1 MKATQSSP
9 AFVNSGAPAVRVLVR
24 VASTLA
30 KAFEAK
36 GKVGLFCA
44 VHAQKLTHGDSST
57 SPPHWWLFLQLIGSC
72 GALFLVLLNLERL
85 SRFFARTAKN
95 DNGRRH
101 IIFWARQRGPS
112 SNPEVV
118 TWKLGLQTRVKEKLP
133 APLHELTNGG
143 TYYYLIA
150 SYAKD
155 VRRRHSN
162 THQFSSLGLL
172 GARESPKY
180 PKNPNEVQ
188 AWALQRY

>member
-95 DNGRRH
+95 ANGRGH
-101 IIFWARQRGPS
+101 IFWARQRGPS
-112 SNPEVV
+112 SNPEAM
-118 TWKLGLQTRVKEKLP
+118 TWNQGSRRVKEKLP
-133 APLHELTNGG
+133 TPLHELMSTEAP
-143 TYYYLIA
+143 III
-150 SYAKD
+150 
-155 VRRRHSN
+155 
-162 THQFSSLGLL
+162 
-172 GARESPKY
+172 
-180 PKNPNEVQ
+180 
-188 AWALQRY
+188 